1 MRARSSWRRLL
12 SFRNIAVFFFVSNF
26 LVFLAYP
33 ILKAFAGSLH
43 DWNPMTGD
51 YRWVGWANFVTVL
64 TDPLF
69 WRSIW
74 NTFYFSF
81 FAVVF
86 RIVLGLGVALLLHSR
101 MARARTAFRALFY
114 MPTITP
120 LVAVSLVWVWMYDP
134 QFGLIDKMTG
144 LHLNWLQDPK
154 WALPAI
160 IIMTIWKD
168 FGYATVLYLAALM
181 NIPTDVLEA
190 SQIDGANGWQR
201 FRSITL
207 PLVRPTTVFVF
218 ITSLITY
225 FQAYVPILMMTEG
238 GPGTR
243 TYTISYLIYD
253 RAFVNYDFGT
263 ASAMSVMLFLIT
275 GVLSFISLRM
285 ADKEA

>member
-1 MRARSSWRRLL
+1 MRHIRLPKIL
-12 SFRNIAVFFFVSNF
+12 SFRNIAVFFFVANF

-33 ILKAFAGSLH
+33 IAKAFAGSLH
-43 DWNPMTGD
+43 YWNPMTGAYD
-51 YRWVGWANFVTVL
+51 WVGLENFEAIL
-64 TDPLF
+64 KDPLF

-81 FAVVF
+81 FAVIF
-86 RIVLGLGVALLLHSR
+86 RIALGLGVAVMLYSQL
-101 MARARTAFRALFY
+101 AKCKTVFRALFY

-134 QFGLIDKMTG
+134 QFGLIDKLFG
-144 LHLNWLQDPK
+144 IHVNWLNNPK

-181 NIPTDVLEA
+181 NVPTDVLEA
-190 SQIDGANGWQR
+190 SQIDGANSWQR
-201 FRSITL
+201 FWRIIM
-207 PLVRPTTVFVF
+207 PLIRPATVFVF

-225 FQAYVPILMMTEG
+225 FQAYVQILMMTEG
-238 GPGTR
+238 GPGDR

-263 ASAMSVMLFLIT
+263 ASAMSIVLFLIT
-275 GVLSFISLRM
+275 GVLSFLSLRLSTG
-285 ADKEA
+285 KE